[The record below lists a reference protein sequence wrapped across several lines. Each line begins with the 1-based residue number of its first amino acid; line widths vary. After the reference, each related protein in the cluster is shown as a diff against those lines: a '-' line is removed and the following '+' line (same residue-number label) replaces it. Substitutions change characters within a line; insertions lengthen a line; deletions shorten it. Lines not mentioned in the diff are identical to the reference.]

1 MPTFNPRVFTKPDR
15 LKNIAAHNLV
25 ALFDLWPDYLPS
37 RGLSLSGHPDGFPF
51 EQLSSVL
58 MTPNDHTPPDLID
71 ALYFIDESATD
82 FAIEDLLEIAKTQ
95 EIDLGAADKLTPA
108 DVAVR
113 IWLAKPQALKDTHAR
128 AVVFNQKRFVYFGGG
143 ADEPKKFPEVTE
155 EKTLAIQASFDDW
168 FGSRRKGRGTRV
180 FTFRRDKRVWM
191 LVRHGL
197 PMRREGNHQDT
208 GETETEFYRPQQH
221 DVLVYDEQTG
231 EIGVHTSTK
240 GETELYLHTIG
251 FILFDDPD
259 HFPPAAKY
267 SFDPL
272 LNDGPAA
279 LACDDIDGIDRIL
292 LVEIQRYWPGPF
304 GEREI
309 RKANDLFG
317 AFGDKWSDRLAPGKL
332 SGVVFRVWFTG
343 SKKDRSVTVRTPNI
357 ARYDRN
363 EDSDVIE
370 RWLVARGFC
379 KGADETIQ

>member
-1 MPTFNPRVFTKPDR
+1 M
-15 LKNIAAHNLV
+15 
-25 ALFDLWPDYLPS
+25 
-37 RGLSLSGHPDGFPF
+37 
-51 EQLSSVL
+51 
-58 MTPNDHTPPDLID
+58 
-71 ALYFIDESATD
+71 
-82 FAIEDLLEIAKTQ
+82 
-95 EIDLGAADKLTPA
+95 
-108 DVAVR
+108 
-113 IWLAKPQALKDTHAR
+113 
-128 AVVFNQKRFVYFGGG
+128 FNQKRFEYFGGG
-143 ADEPKKFPEVTE
+143 SDEPNEFPVVTE
-155 EKTLAIQASFDDW
+155 EKALAIQASFDDW
-168 FGSRRKGRGTRV
+168 FGSRRKGRGTRIL
-180 FTFRRDKRVWM
+180 TFRRGRRVWM

-251 FILFDDPD
+251 FLLFDDPD
-259 HFPPAAKY
+259 RFPPAAKY

-272 LNDGPAA
+272 LTDGPAA

-292 LVEIQRYWPGPF
+292 LVETQRYWPGPF
-304 GEREI
+304 GERDI

-379 KGADETIQ
+379 KGGDEIVQ